1 MIQKKKKK
9 IAYLISDKEDSYPME
24 IYTYGIELILSSLIG
39 TVLVIASG
47 IIFNLFFE
55 SIIFSLALSGIR
67 FFSGGYHAKTYLKC
81 NIIYFLSYFFTMI
94 VYLLYHQ
101 YFTKYNAGTLS
112 VLITVSILIVALF
125 SPVENKNKK
134 IDDDQKVKFKLLSII
149 ILLLEGMGCYFIFNI
164 FNFSEILVIIPT
176 IIVVDISIVAE
187 VIIKRH
193 NFNIATE

>member
-1 MIQKKKKK
+1 MLHSVSEK

-112 VLITVSILIVALF
+112 VLITVSILIVNF
-125 SPVENKNKK
+125 P
-134 IDDDQKVKFKLLSII
+134 
-149 ILLLEGMGCYFIFNI
+149 IF
-164 FNFSEILVIIPT
+164 
-176 IIVVDISIVAE
+176 
-187 VIIKRH
+187 
-193 NFNIATE
+193 